1 MLNESIFFFLSS
13 SCSCSCWWQW
23 KQCFV
28 CSCDVRGGMENALSG
43 QFGLRVPYVNKLS
56 SNVNIL
62 HSLANSRSQWFCL
75 QCHAYAHTYKMS
87 LLFSFSCF
95 PRCLSSMIIIIIFF
109 FCCLFLL
116 RATRRMR
123 WWTTVALHCVDS
135 WTAFVIIFLLCVWCM
150 LSAVLYAF
158 TLAQFVCVQT
168 ASSHIRSVFMV
179 YSANDMASNRMTP
192 KRKMTKSNSFSNGF
206 LYWIERVRERNW
218 LNVRCLCSILW

>member
-1 MLNESIFFFLSS
+1 MPRLRTHIQNVAFVLFFLLPPLP
-13 SCSCSCWWQW
+13 
-23 KQCFV
+23 FIH
-28 CSCDVRGGMENALSG
+28 DNYYH
-43 QFGLRVPYVNKLS
+43 F
-56 SNVNIL
+56 
-62 HSLANSRSQWFCL
+62 FC
-75 QCHAYAHTYKMS
+75 
-87 LLFSFSCF
+87 
-95 PRCLSSMIIIIIFF
+95 
-109 FCCLFLL
+109 CCLFLL

>member
-75 QCHAYAHTYKMS
+75 QCHAYAHTYKNVAFVLFFLLPPLPFIHDNYYHFFF
-87 LLFSFSCF
+87 LLFVPVASDEKNAMMNN
-95 PRCLSSMIIIIIFF
+95 SSV
-109 FCCLFLL
+109 
-116 RATRRMR
+116 T
-123 WWTTVALHCVDS
+123 
-135 WTAFVIIFLLCVWCM
+135 LCWQ
-150 LSAVLYAF
+150 LDRFRHYIP
-158 TLAQFVCVQT
+158 FVCMMYVVCRVICFHSGTIRLRTDGFQSHPFRLHGLFSKWYGIESNDAEEENDKVQ
-168 ASSHIRSVFMV
+168 
-179 YSANDMASNRMTP
+179 
-192 KRKMTKSNSFSNGF
+192 
-206 LYWIERVRERNW
+206 
-218 LNVRCLCSILW
+218 